1 MKLVILFLARIVI
14 GEAGWQAT
22 EADDAAH
29 HAVLASRAARMGV
42 SYRTAAALYAPRHV
56 GVATSRRPWI
66 AELDWTLRRPASWP
80 SRASWSAHKP
90 HWVRILGLAARAH
103 RGELAHPCDGEPH
116 HWGGPGVDHE
126 RIERGIA
133 RGYWRRLD
141 CGSTSNVFLEVLEV
155 AKGGER

>member
-22 EADDAAH
+22 EADVAAH

-66 AELDWTLRRPASWP
+66 RSRLR
-80 SRASWSAHKP
+80 
-90 HWVRILGLAARAH
+90 
-103 RGELAHPCDGEPH
+103 
-116 HWGGPGVDHE
+116 
-126 RIERGIA
+126 
-133 RGYWRRLD
+133 
-141 CGSTSNVFLEVLEV
+141 
-155 AKGGER
+155 